1 MQVQRLPLT
10 DAAGHLLLH
19 NVVDA
24 DGRRLLRKGRRL
36 DGDALRTLAG
46 LGWDGVEVAVL
57 APDDVWE
64 DDAARTLAA
73 ALETPEVG
81 FSAGVGG
88 RVNVQSVVHGL
99 LYVDETRLIALN
111 QIPGV
116 TLGTLPQHSIVKPDR
131 GENRIATLKIIPY
144 AIPQS
149 SLNQA
154 MHLAGE
160 GGPLLQVRPFS
171 PRRLIL
177 LITGDEAAHVRLRRQ
192 FEPPTQERL
201 LRLNSEVSH
210 IHCTAQDETAL
221 AQAVTRL
228 LPQADGLIL
237 AGQTSIM
244 DLDDLPLRALRRAGA
259 IITVH
264 GAPVDPG
271 NLLALAYLDGKP
283 ILCAPGCARSP
294 ARNVMDLVLPRLL
307 VGEHLTQADIARM
320 GLGGV
325 LGGES

>member
-1 MQVQRLPLT
+1 MQVKRLPLGE
-10 DAAGHLLLH
+10 AAGHLLLH

-36 DGDALRTLAG
+36 DEDALRTLAD
-46 LGWDGVEVAVL
+46 LGWDAVEVAAL
-57 APDDVWE
+57 APEDVWE
-64 DDAARTLAA
+64 DDAAHTLAA
-73 ALETPEVG
+73 ALETPELS

-99 LYVDETRLIALN
+99 LYVDEARLFALN
-111 QIPGV
+111 QIPGI
-116 TLGTLPQHSIVKPDR
+116 TLGTLAQHTIVKPER

-144 AIPQS
+144 AIPQA
-149 SLNQA
+149 SLDRA
-154 MHLAGE
+154 IDLAGHSP
-160 GGPLLQVRPFS
+160 PLLNVRPLS
-171 PRRLIL
+171 PQRLIL

-201 LRLNSEVSH
+201 LRLNSELSRV
-210 IHCTAQDETAL
+210 HCVAQDEATL
-221 AQAVTRL
+221 AHAVAEL

-244 DLDDLPLRALRRAGA
+244 DMDDLPLRALRRAGA
-259 IITVH
+259 TVTVH

-271 NLLALAYLDGKP
+271 NLLALAYAQGKP

-294 ARNVMDLVLPRLL
+294 ARNVMDLILPRLL
-307 VGEHLTQADIARM
+307 VGERLTQADVARM

-325 LGGES
+325 LSGA